1 MSALNC
7 PDNFAG
13 RVAYAAAT
21 IIAGREATRSFD
33 NCFENYDGAY
43 VSAALIRRAAK
54 NPRLAANLPR
64 YLEPKAAQAC
74 ADRFAGQNLAKAARE
89 HYAKRAAEDAARWA
103 EMRAEA
109 EAVRAAKAEGR
120 A

>member
-1 MSALNC
+1 MSALNRL
-7 PDNFAG
+7 DNFAG

-33 NCFENYDGAY
+33 NCFENYDGSY
-43 VSAALIRRAAK
+43 VAAALVRRAAK

-64 YLEPKAAQAC
+64 YLDPVMAQHC
-74 ADRFAGQNLAKAARE
+74 ADRFEGLNLTKAARE
-89 HYAKRAAEDAARWA
+89 HCAKRAAEDEAQ
-103 EMRAEA
+103 RAERRAAA
-109 EAVRAAKAEGR
+109 EAVRAEQGR